1 MWLREPV
8 LILTISVAV
17 LGLLFAIRRILAKTS
32 VVTSSNSA
40 ASDAEASRGN
50 AGVITPPP
58 LIFLAFLALAA
69 VLELLAPSPTAILFP
84 HARYVAGAVFFIIG
98 VLIGI
103 AGVRGLRAAATNI
116 STDLPAT
123 ALVVDGIY
131 GRSRNPLYLAM
142 TLIYIGLAI
151 AAGSGWAIALLLP
164 LLVLMHVGVIARE
177 EGYLEQKFGDMYR
190 QYKSRVRRWL

>member
-1 MWLREPV
+1 MWFREPV
-8 LILTISVAV
+8 LILTVSVVV
-17 LGLLFAIRRILAKTS
+17 LGLIFAICRILAETR
-32 VVTSSNSA
+32 VVASSDGA
-40 ASDAEASRGN
+40 TSDAGASRGN
-50 AGVITPPP
+50 AGVIAPPP

-69 VLELLAPSPTAILFP
+69 VLELLAPSPTATLFR
-84 HARYVAGAVFFIIG
+84 HARYVAGAVLFLIG
-98 VLIGI
+98 LFIGI

-131 GRSRNPLYLAM
+131 RWSRNPLYLAM

-151 AAGSGWAIALLLP
+151 AAGSGWAIALLVP

-177 EGYLEQKFGDMYR
+177 EEYLERKFGSMYSE
-190 QYKSRVRRWL
+190 YKSRVRRWL